1 MTQLEYNTELSKIYE
16 DRQRGIDEIYSMYSK
31 GLINENEK
39 ESLLRKNDLECKK
52 MIVKLEYNWYFSN
65 KTY

>member
-1 MTQLEYNTELSKIYE
+1 MTQTEYNTELSKIYE
-16 DRQRGIDEIYSMYSK
+16 DRQHRIDEIFSMYSK
-31 GLINENEK
+31 GEINKQEK